1 MSSVSGGG
9 KLANAFKQHDRYRRR
24 QVQASSTCGHG
35 DGVAIRRPF
44 SQQTFGQTL
53 CFASKNQTIAP
64 IETDLPIWTPRFGRE
79 KKRTTGSFGL
89 KFAEVFPQR
98 HIDVPPIIHACP
110 PQLTIVEAES
120 QRLNQVKP
128 AAGREREPCN
138 IPGVWRDLRFDQYK
152 IKHTPKNKKS
162 ASRLEALFPSGGNF
176 VCRLLI

>member
-1 MSSVSGGG
+1 MSLVSRGG

-35 DGVAIRRPF
+35 DGVAIRGPL

-53 CFASKNQTIAP
+53 CFAAENQTIAP
-64 IETDLPIWTPRFGRE
+64 IEVDLPIWTPRFGRE
-79 KKRTTGSFGL
+79 KKGTTGSFGL
-89 KFAEVFPQR
+89 KFVEVFPQC
-98 HIDVPPIIHACP
+98 HIDVPPIIHACA

-120 QRLNQVKP
+120 QRLNQVERP
-128 AAGREREPCN
+128 ASRERKSCN

-162 ASRLEALFPSGGNF
+162 ASRLEALFPSGENI